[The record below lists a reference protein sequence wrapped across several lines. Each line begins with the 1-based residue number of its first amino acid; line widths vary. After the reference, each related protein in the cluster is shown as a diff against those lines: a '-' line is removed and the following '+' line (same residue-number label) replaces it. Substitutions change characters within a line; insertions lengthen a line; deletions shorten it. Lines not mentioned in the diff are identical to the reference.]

1 MWKDD
6 NDDDDGDSNDD
17 GGGDDGLC
25 DISLHTCTSHELLSL
40 LMVELD
46 NKVFETS
53 PRLNLGGKWSISFD
67 GRCDVLLLYD
77 LALLVPG
84 PEQDPINASEWM
96 N

>member
-6 NDDDDGDSNDD
+6 NGGGDGDSNDD
-17 GGGDDGLC
+17 GGGDDGLGG
-25 DISLHTCTSHELLSL
+25 ISLHTCTSHGSLSL

-46 NKVFETS
+46 IKVFETN
-53 PRLNLGGKWSISFD
+53 PRLNLGGKWSTSLD